1 MSTSDRVVPVKLQ
14 AGKEYVL
21 RNGRHV
27 KVVDNPHWQ
36 ARQLYPFAVIQGPDF
51 VVYFKDDGSVGDT
64 AGLHEHDIVRP
75 VYKVGAVYLSRG
87 AAVPPVKLVVD
98 DNDSSY
104 PFEDAEGYSWTRD
117 GFMYGPGHS
126 NSRDLMD
133 YAPEILAVPVAVPDS
148 GWVGKRVSFREGSR
162 VAHGYVKEQRTPT
175 QCYVEVDAPFVGHG
189 VNGRM
194 WFVDCVNMT
203 EVPELVMSGTGTAT
217 GNVKGGELAV
227 EHAEPCTAHTPPG
240 LELPSPGDAPASA
253 VGRSLVMLA
262 INGQEYTATV
272 IAADGWHYI
281 IEFAEG
287 EVVPGMWDCNGEC
300 PSARG
305 WLLNHA
311 DEGTLFWFSEADASP
326 EAERSEALN
335 EVDAA
340 AVWDAYCYAI
350 RSNRVDYTIER
361 IIADRKKLRGA

>member
-1 MSTSDRVVPVKLQ
+1 MSTGDRVVPVKLQ

-117 GFMYGPGHS
+117 GFMYGPGHP

-133 YAPEILAVPVAVPDS
+133 YAPEILAVPDS

-227 EHAEPCTAHTPPG
+227 EHAEPCTARTPPG

-253 VGRSLVMLA
+253 VGRSLVLA
-262 INGQEYTATV
+262 MNGREYAATV
-272 IAADGWHYI
+272 IGADRWYYT

-287 EVVPGMWDCNGEC
+287 ESVPGMWYCNGQC
-300 PSARG
+300 PSGRG
-305 WLLNHA
+305 WMLNHA
-311 DEGTLFWFSEADASP
+311 DEGTLFRFVEAVAQP
-326 EAERSEALN
+326 QAESSEAL
-335 EVDAA
+335 DDDDRAA
-340 AVWDAYCYAI
+340 CWAAFVQHPHIWIDQWVAA
-350 RSNRVDYTIER
+350 
-361 IIADRKKLRGA
+361 RKELRRA